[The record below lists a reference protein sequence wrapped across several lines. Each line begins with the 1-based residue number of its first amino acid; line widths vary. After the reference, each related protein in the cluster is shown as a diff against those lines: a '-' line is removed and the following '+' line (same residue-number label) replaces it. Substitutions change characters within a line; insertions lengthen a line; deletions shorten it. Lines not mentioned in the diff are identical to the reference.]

1 MAKFERIRH
10 FFCIQKKRE
19 LSTRAI
25 RIRFN
30 NIRDRNEE
38 KPVSKNIKR
47 GFHV

>member
-10 FFCIQKKRE
+10 FFAFKKNRE

-30 NIRDRNEE
+30 NIR
-38 KPVSKNIKR
+38 
-47 GFHV
+47 